1 MGSAIIG
8 FAGAVIVGVLSLCGV
23 VYTAKK
29 SAEAQDTK
37 VQVAL
42 AEMRGD
48 IQSLRDEVQRHNG
61 VIERTFKLETEVA
74 RILDEDK
81 RQNHRLDDLE
91 RRGTAS

>member
-8 FAGAVIVGVLSLCGV
+8 MAGAVIVGVLSLCGV

-61 VIERTFKLETEVA
+61 VIERTYKLETEVA
-74 RILDEDK
+74 RIADEDK

-91 RRGTAS
+91 RRGTA